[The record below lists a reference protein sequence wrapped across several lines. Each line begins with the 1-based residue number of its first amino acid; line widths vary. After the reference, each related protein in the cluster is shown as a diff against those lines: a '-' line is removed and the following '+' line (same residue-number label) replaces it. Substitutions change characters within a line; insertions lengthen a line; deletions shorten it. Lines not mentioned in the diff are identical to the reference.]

1 MNRDEKATLAREQLR
16 RFASQ
21 RALRRRVA
29 KADYGIRLEWD
40 VEWRGTTIASLS
52 DPVSKDDNWISF
64 RFSPLTPDPDLRER
78 METAPFWMRP
88 DLVFRNFE
96 LNLVATYAVAAGE
109 GPSGGRIS
117 LQPMHFDF
125 DLSFLDSLHLYW
137 ERFRA
142 SCRRN

>member
-21 RALRRRVA
+21 RALRRSVA
-29 KADYGIRLEWD
+29 KADYGLRLEWD
-40 VEWRGTTIASLS
+40 VERHGTVIASLW
-52 DPVSKDDNWISF
+52 DPVAKDDNWISYKILP
-64 RFSPLTPDPDLRER
+64 STLDPDLLKQ
-78 METAPFWMRP
+78 METAAFWMRP

-109 GPSGGRIS
+109 GPSDGRIS

-125 DLSFLDSLHLYW
+125 DLSFLDSLHLFW

-142 SCRRN
+142 SCRRK

>member
-1 MNRDEKATLAREQLR
+1 MNRDEKAALAREQLR

-64 RFSPLTPDPDLRER
+64 RFSPTDARSGLARTNGNGAILDAPRFGLPEFRAEPRGNLR
-78 METAPFWMRP
+78 
-88 DLVFRNFE
+88 
-96 LNLVATYAVAAGE
+96 GC
-109 GPSGGRIS
+109 GGRGAIGRA
-117 LQPMHFDF
+117 HFSPTDA
-125 DLSFLDSLHLYW
+125 
-137 ERFRA
+137 FRL
-142 SCRRN
+142 